1 MGGRR
6 HGAVQERRV
15 PVEFGGDPVV
25 WSAWLYYEEGLTQ
38 NDIAHRLGISR
49 ASVNNLL
56 QTARDTG
63 VVTIAVAPRHLQTV
77 ELSQAVTAR
86 YGIAEC
92 LVVPGVDGR
101 RTLHERIGHAGAR
114 LLAGQLRPD
123 DVLGVAWGRTVS
135 ALAEAMPQV
144 DRPGMSVVQVMGSAV
159 GSERFTAELCT
170 STLAGRVRGRCIY
183 LHAPG
188 IVSRPEVKAVLMAEP
203 ALIEQF
209 RIIAACNR
217 IVFGVGSMQSI
228 SIASDGGYLL
238 TAREANPA
246 IARGAVASLAGRF
259 IDAKGRLVPCSFDDR
274 LIGITP
280 DAIRAVP
287 DRLCVAAGPDKVLPI
302 RAVLAGGYI
311 TSLVTD
317 EATAQALLSQP

>member
-1 MGGRR
+1 MGERIH
-6 HGAVQERRV
+6 HGAQERRI
-15 PVEFGGDPVV
+15 PAEFDGDPVV

-38 NDIAHRLGISR
+38 HDVAQRLGISR

-77 ELSQAVTAR
+77 ALAKELADR
-86 YGIAEC
+86 YGCAHC
-92 LVVPGVDGR
+92 LVVPNDAGR
-101 RTLHERIGHAGAR
+101 RPVHERVGHAGAR

-123 DVLGVAWGRTVS
+123 DVLGVAWGRTVY
-135 ALAEAMPQV
+135 ALSEAMPQL
-144 DRPGMSVVQVMGSAV
+144 DLPGMSVVQVMGSAV
-159 GSERFTAELCT
+159 GGERFTAELCT
-170 STLAGRVRGRCIY
+170 SNIAGRVRGRCIY

-188 IVSRPEVKAVLMAEP
+188 IVSRPAVKSVLMAEP
-203 ALIEQF
+203 ALVEQF

-228 SIASDGGYLL
+228 SIASDGGFLL
-238 TAREANPA
+238 APHEAGPA

-259 IDAKGRLVPCSFDDR
+259 IDAAGCAVPCRFDDR
-274 LIGITP
+274 LIGITT

-287 DRLCVAAGPDKVLPI
+287 ERICVAAGPDKVRPI
-302 RAVLAGGYI
+302 RAVLAGGYV

-317 EATAQALLSQP
+317 QRTAQALLSDP